1 MKFREGIFTVC
12 PFCQYD
18 RAKFADMRAAHGK
31 LEWKDT
37 RTHQFMCGAVLQEAR
52 IIYREN
58 YRGRRKAP
66 HFTINL
72 IRPCAGSLDIL
83 TAALFTVCK
92 KWDLSTIKSMEDQER
107 LYLETTN
114 LTALAIHRAIR
125 KSTMMQ
131 DMWRLPPIPNLPSHV
146 LAVAKAL
153 KDR

>member
-1 MKFREGIFTVC
+1 MKFREGVFAVC

-18 RAKFADMRAAHGK
+18 RAKFADMRSTHGRN
-31 LEWKDT
+31 EWRDT

-52 IIYREN
+52 ISVRD
-58 YRGRRKAP
+58 GVKRKRPP

-72 IRPCAGSLDIL
+72 IRPCAGSMDIL

-92 KWDLSTIKSMEDQER
+92 KWDLSTIKSMEDQEKI
-107 LYLETTN
+107 YMETTN

-125 KSTMMQ
+125 KSVMMQ

-146 LAVAKAL
+146 LAVARAL